1 MKKKDIITV
10 KIDGVRFPNKAY
22 GFVEGEKVIVK
33 NGVPG
38 QTVSVQV
45 IKKRGGNVEARLLEV
60 VERSEL
66 ERQEGCCSHYEIC
79 GGCTYQTMRQN
90 WI

>member
-22 GFVEGEKVIVK
+22 GFVDGEKVIVK

-38 QTVSVQV
+38 QIVSAQV

-60 VERSEL
+60 TERSEL
-66 ERQEGCCSHYEIC
+66 ERQGRAAVLI
-79 GGCTYQTMRQN
+79 MRFAADVLTRL
-90 WI
+90 